1 MNIEKTLVQLVAE
14 RNDLEK
20 KLDHA
25 RQQKEGF
32 SSKQNE
38 IKDELRSLH
47 SQHSSLLNE
56 LRLMNDLANSNDAFP
71 SSVNYLM
78 ENHRFDFKDM
88 FTVSEVFE
96 TDEKHAIA
104 LESLLG
110 GTLNNIIVP
119 TLDNA
124 KRAAHIL
131 KTQRKGKATFIPLDK
146 LRATYEVIDGYSCS
160 MLYKQNPNSFP

>member
-1 MNIEKTLVQLVAE
+1 ME
-14 RNDLEK
+14 D
-20 KLDHA
+20 A
-25 RQQKEGF
+25 RQKKEGF

-56 LRLMNDLANSNDAFP
+56 LRLMNDLANSNEAFP
-71 SSVNYLM
+71 SSVKYLM

-119 TLDNA
+119 TLEDA
-124 KRAAHIL
+124 KRAALIL
-131 KTQRKGKATFIPLDK
+131 KNQRKGK
-146 LRATYEVIDGYSCS
+146 SN
-160 MLYKQNPNSFP
+160 LYPFR

>member
-1 MNIEKTLVQLVAE
+1 ME
-14 RNDLEK
+14 D
-20 KLDHA
+20 A
-25 RQQKEGF
+25 RQKKEGF

-56 LRLMNDLANSNDAFP
+56 LRLMNDLANSNEAFP
-71 SSVNYLM
+71 SSVKYPM

-119 TLDNA
+119 TLEDA
-124 KRAAHIL
+124 KRAALIS
-131 KTQRKGKATFIPLDK
+131 KINEKGKTFIPLD
-146 LRATYEVIDGYSCS
+146 
-160 MLYKQNPNSFP
+160 NSAPPTK